1 MKLLRTQHIAGSFV
15 SNDQEKLVVDRSYGG
30 QSGIVPGFG
39 GECAVSFK
47 QISVDTVVIHV
58 ARGLV
63 ILAGREVEVNEQ
75 DITRTWST
83 GSGSSNYHI
92 RIDLSTQTASIVT
105 SGDSVTTETTIP
117 LFTLIKS
124 SDGVFTVTSRRSYQ
138 ANPILSKSE
147 IIHRLG
153 YTTEGA

>member
-1 MKLLRTQHIAGSFV
+1 MKLLRTQHTAGSFV
-15 SNDQEKLVVDRSYGG
+15 SNVQEKLVVDRAYGG

-39 GECAVSFK
+39 DECAVSFK
-47 QISVDTVVIHV
+47 QISADTVVIHI

-75 DITRTWST
+75 DITYTWRI
-83 GSGSSNYHI
+83 GSGSISYCI
-92 RIDLSTQTASIVT
+92 EIDLSTQTASLVRKST
-105 SGDSVTTETTIP
+105 ADSSETVIP
-117 LFTLIKS
+117 LFTLNKS